1 MIIKQLHRDIFITSI
16 GHFLVHSI
24 TMILPAILIL
34 LEKEFSISLISLGKL
49 VTVQVLFLGLG
60 GFPAGILTDKFG
72 SRFVL
77 IIYFLGIIF
86 SSIWL
91 YFSNTFNMVAIGLGL
106 LGLITGLYH
115 PAGLKVVSHSS
126 NISRYMSYHGIF
138 GSLGLATGPIYGVW
152 MSNWLGWRVAYLILS
167 ILAFIGIIIIF
178 LSNKE
183 NSIVKSKTK
192 LNFKFN
198 TSQIIIISIASLWGL
213 AHHGLFNFLPYYF
226 NNSVQTNWTPMIG
239 SGILTGFVLLIGI
252 VGQLLGGRLGEYF
265 LRKNIYVFVVGLNIP
280 FLIIMAFYNG
290 WILVGITAILGAI
303 NFMFQPINNSLLA
316 DVTNSNQ
323 RGVVY
328 GFSAGISF
336 GIGSFSGLIGGYIGE
351 YISINYIFPI
361 ISLFLIPAIFLAI
374 ILKKIL

>member
-1 MIIKQLHRDIFITSI
+1 MKVKQLHTDIIITSI

-49 VTVQVLFLGLG
+49 ATIQVFFLGIG
-60 GFPAGILTDKFG
+60 GFPSGILTDKFG

-77 IIYFLGIIF
+77 IIYFLGIIL

-91 YFSNTFNMVAIGLGL
+91 YFSYTFNMVAIGLGF

-115 PAGLKVVSHSS
+115 PAGLKVVSHAP
-126 NISRYMSYHGIF
+126 NISRYMSYHGVF

-152 MSNWLGWRVAYLILS
+152 MSNWLGWRIAYLLLS
-167 ILAFIGIIIIF
+167 FLAFIGIIIIF
-178 LSNKE
+178 LSNREIFTVANK
-183 NSIVKSKTK
+183 VK
-192 LNFKFN
+192 LNIRFN
-198 TSQIIIISIASLWGL
+198 RSQIIIIFVASLWGL

-226 NNSVQTNWTPMIG
+226 NISVQTIWNPMIG
-239 SGILTGFVLLIGI
+239 SGLLTGFVLLIGI

-265 LRKNIYVFVVGLNIP
+265 PRKKIYVFIVALNIP
-280 FLIIMAFYNG
+280 FLILMAFYNG
-290 WILVGITAILGAI
+290 WVLVGIVATLGAI

-316 DVTNSNQ
+316 DVTNSSQ
-323 RGVVY
+323 RGVMY

-336 GIGSFSGLIGGYIGE
+336 GIGSLSGLIGGYIGE

>member
-49 VTVQVLFLGLG
+49 ATVQVLFLGLG
-60 GFPAGILTDKFG
+60 GFPSGILTDKFG

-106 LGLITGLYH
+106 LGLVTGLYH

-152 MSNWLGWRVAYLILS
+152 MSNWLGWRVAYLLLS

-198 TSQIIIISIASLWGL
+198 TSQIIIIAIASLW
-213 AHHGLFNFLPYYF
+213 
-226 NNSVQTNWTPMIG
+226 
-239 SGILTGFVLLIGI
+239 
-252 VGQLLGGRLGEYF
+252 
-265 LRKNIYVFVVGLNIP
+265 
-280 FLIIMAFYNG
+280 
-290 WILVGITAILGAI
+290 
-303 NFMFQPINNSLLA
+303 
-316 DVTNSNQ
+316 
-323 RGVVY
+323 
-328 GFSAGISF
+328 
-336 GIGSFSGLIGGYIGE
+336 
-351 YISINYIFPI
+351 
-361 ISLFLIPAIFLAI
+361 
-374 ILKKIL
+374 

>member
-49 VTVQVLFLGLG
+49 ATVQVLFLGLV
-60 GFPAGILTDKFG
+60 GFPSGILSDKFG

-86 SSIWL
+86 SS
-91 YFSNTFNMVAIGLGL
+91 IGLGL

-115 PAGLKVVSHSS
+115 PAGLKVVSHSP

-152 MSNWLGWRVAYLILS
+152 MSNWLGWRVAYLLLS

-198 TSQIIIISIASLWGL
+198 TSQIIIIAIASLW
-213 AHHGLFNFLPYYF
+213 
-226 NNSVQTNWTPMIG
+226 
-239 SGILTGFVLLIGI
+239 
-252 VGQLLGGRLGEYF
+252 
-265 LRKNIYVFVVGLNIP
+265 
-280 FLIIMAFYNG
+280 
-290 WILVGITAILGAI
+290 
-303 NFMFQPINNSLLA
+303 
-316 DVTNSNQ
+316 
-323 RGVVY
+323 
-328 GFSAGISF
+328 
-336 GIGSFSGLIGGYIGE
+336 
-351 YISINYIFPI
+351 
-361 ISLFLIPAIFLAI
+361 
-374 ILKKIL
+374 